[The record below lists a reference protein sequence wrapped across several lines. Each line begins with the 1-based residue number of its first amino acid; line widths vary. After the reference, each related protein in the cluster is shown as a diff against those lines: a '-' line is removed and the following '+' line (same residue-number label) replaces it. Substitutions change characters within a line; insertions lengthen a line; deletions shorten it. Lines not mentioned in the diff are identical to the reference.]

1 MKNSIIPNYPEGTA
15 TRFSFKSPLN
25 DGRKIS
31 MPYNRF
37 TDTYS
42 EGLWQKY
49 AAKRMSEIMGR
60 DYYSTISNTLQ
71 SVRQNYMS
79 DETRRA
85 ISARKS
91 GNRIKDILGQTT
103 AMQKL
108 RNAPLT
114 PETFRYERAVGIEIE
129 CLRPYGRDVAIPLW
143 VRSSGDSS
151 IRTTSNTDAV
161 EYKLLL
167 KRSEL
172 EMRLN
177 KFCSMISDHKVNTSC
192 GLHVHLDCRGRATD
206 DVRAVAKRMTAWLI
220 ALKEF
225 VPESR
230 RNNTD
235 YCALSFSETNRYRAV
250 NFDAFRKYK
259 TLEIRLHS
267 GTVDYTKII
276 AWVRL
281 CELLFVLPTKPK
293 AGAQGI
299 AALSQLPLPE
309 YERSYWLKRH
319 AQLNPR
325 QYTSTTPNT
334 EIE

>member
-1 MKNSIIPNYPEGTA
+1 MISVNYPTGTA
-15 TRFSFKSPLN
+15 TR
-25 DGRKIS
+25 I
-31 MPYNRF
+31 
-37 TDTYS
+37 
-42 EGLWQKY
+42 Q
-49 AAKRMSEIMGR
+49 IR
-60 DYYSTISNTLQ
+60 DVGHNVRLSLPYYSFQDRYEESAWQRYATNRMKGRHSFDSISDFLKT
-71 SVRQNYMS
+71 VRTNRMS
-79 DETRRA
+79 DETRKLVQMRRDRRG
-85 ISARKS
+85 IIQPRSLMD
-91 GNRIKDILGQTT
+91 RIRDK
-103 AMQKL
+103 
-108 RNAPLT
+108 PLT
-114 PETFRYERAVGIEIE
+114 PETFKYERAVGIEIE
-129 CLRPYGRDVAIPLW
+129 CIKQASRDVSLPLW
-143 VRSSGDSS
+143 VKSSGDGS
-151 IRTTSNTDAV
+151 IRTHGQTEGI

-177 KFCSMISDHKVNTSC
+177 RFCAMISDHKVNTSC
-192 GLHVHLDCRGRATD
+192 GLHVHIDCRGRTAD

-235 YCALSFSETNRYRAV
+235 YAALSFSETNRYRAV
-250 NFDAFRKYK
+250 NFVAFSKYK

-293 AGAQGI
+293 AGAQGV

-325 QYTSTTPNT
+325 QYTSTTPSA